1 MKRLLTIL
9 LTISF
14 LWAVGQKPVK
24 PNINKALNSFNYGKI
39 KEAKEIID
47 VSMTDPK
54 FSLDP
59 KTWFYAGLI
68 YSTIDTSSNQAIH
81 GLDPNAFEKARD
93 AFRKADELKGS
104 GKGELF
110 YANQAGLP
118 VPKTMAIDQLAGY
131 YLNKGAMAYQEDDF
145 KAAIKNFEK
154 SQQLKPD
161 DTTSFFY
168 AGVAANA
175 DENYQQARA
184 FMETYLKNGGKMVE
198 AYYVI
203 INAYAVNNQKDKA
216 IEVAREAKKK
226 FPHNME
232 IPKLEI
238 QYLLELNRISEAK
251 TGLEEAIKSEPN
263 NFILHYYLA
272 YTHFQSKDYEAAKAS
287 AQRAL
292 QIDPKSF
299 DAQLLLA
306 KCYFVD
312 AEKIKREMSTL
323 GISEAEKKRRFEL
336 DKIYVE
342 KLKIALP
349 YWEKAEQLNPS
360 DTEVLDALYLIYGD
374 LDMQAQVKRIEKRY
388 KELGL
393 DN

>member
-9 LTISF
+9 FAISF
-14 LWAVGQKPVK
+14 IGAMGQKPVK

-54 FSLDP
+54 LSLDP

-68 YSTIDTSSNQAIH
+68 YASIDTASNPAIH
-81 GLDPNAFEKARD
+81 NLDPNAFEKARD
-93 AFRKADELKGS
+93 AFKKADELKG
-104 GKGELF
+104 GKSELF
-110 YANQAGLP
+110 YTNQAGFP
-118 VPKTMAIDQLAGY
+118 VPKPLAIDQLAGY
-131 YLNKGAMAYQEDDF
+131 YLNLGAMAYQDDDF
-145 KAAIKNFEK
+145 KSAIKNFEK
-154 SQQLKPD
+154 TQQLKPD
-161 DTTSFFY
+161 DTTAFFY

-175 DENYQQARA
+175 DENYNQAKS
-184 FMETYLKNGGKMVE
+184 FMETYLKNGGNMVE

-216 IEVAREAKKK
+216 VEVARQAKAK
-226 FPHNME
+226 FPKNME

-238 QYLLELNRISEAK
+238 QYLLELNRIDEAK
-251 TGLEEAIKSEPN
+251 TGLQEAIKSEPN

-272 YTHFQSKDYEAAKAS
+272 YTHFQSKDYELAKTS

-299 DAQLLLA
+299 DAQVLLA
-306 KCYFVD
+306 KCYYVD
-312 AEKIKREMSTL
+312 AEIIKKEMASL
-323 GISEAEKKRRFEL
+323 GISEADKKRRFEL
-336 DKIYVE
+336 DKVYVE
-342 KLKIALP
+342 KLKAALP
-349 YWEKAEQLNPS
+349 YWEQAERLNPS

>member
-1 MKRLLTIL
+1 MKRLLTL
-9 LTISF
+9 YLVC
-14 LWAVGQKPVK
+14 AVAVAFAQKPVK
-24 PNINKALNSFNYGKI
+24 PNINKAFNSWNYGKY

-54 FSLDP
+54 LSLDP
-59 KTWFYAGLI
+59 KTWLYAGLI
-68 YSTIDTSSNQAIH
+68 YATIDTSSNPAVH
-81 GLDPNAFEKARD
+81 NLDPNAFEKARD
-93 AFRKADELKGS
+93 AFKKADELKGN
-104 GKGELF
+104 KGDLF
-110 YANQAGLP
+110 YTNQGGFP
-118 VPKTMAIDQLAGY
+118 VPKTLAIDQLAGY

-145 KAAIKNFEK
+145 KTAIKNFEK

-161 DTTSFFY
+161 DTTSYFY

-184 FMETYLKNGGKMVE
+184 YMETYLKNGGKMVE

-216 IEVAREAKKK
+216 VEVARQAKGK
-226 FPHNME
+226 FPRNME

-238 QYLLELNRISEAK
+238 QYLLDLNRINEAK
-251 TGLEEAIKSEPN
+251 TGLQEAIKKEPN

-272 YTHFQSKDYEAAKAS
+272 YTHFQSKEYDEAKAS

-299 DAQLLLA
+299 DAQVLLA
-306 KCYFVD
+306 KCFYID
-312 AEKIKREMSTL
+312 AEKIKKEMASL
-323 GISEAEKKRRFEL
+323 GISEADKKKRFEL
-336 DKIYVE
+336 DKVYVD
-342 KLKIALP
+342 KLKTALP

-374 LDMQAQVKRIEKRY
+374 LGMEAQVKRIEKRY

>member
-1 MKRLLTIL
+1 MKRLFTIL
-9 LTISF
+9 FAISLF
-14 LWAVGQKPVK
+14 GAMGQKPVK
-24 PNINKALNSFNYGKI
+24 PNINKALNSWNYGKI

-47 VSMTDPK
+47 VSMADPK

-68 YSTIDTSSNQAIH
+68 YASIDTSSNPAIH
-81 GLDPNAFEKARD
+81 NLDPNAFQKARD
-93 AFRKADELKGS
+93 AFKKADELKS
-104 GKGELF
+104 GKSELF
-110 YANQAGLP
+110 YTSQSGFP
-118 VPKTMAIDQLAGY
+118 VPKTLALDQLAGY
-131 YLNKGAMAYQEDDF
+131 YLNKGAMAYQDDDF
-145 KAAIKNFEK
+145 KTAIQNFEK
-154 SQQLKPD
+154 TQQLKPD
-161 DTTSFFY
+161 DTTAYFY

-175 DENYQQARA
+175 DENYEQARS

-216 IEVAREAKKK
+216 IEIARQAKAKY
-226 FPHNME
+226 PNNME

-238 QYLLELNRISEAK
+238 QYLLELNRINEAK
-251 TGLEEAIKSEPN
+251 TGLEEAVKSEPN

-272 YTHFQSKDYEAAKAS
+272 YTHFQSKDYENAKAS

-299 DAQLLLA
+299 DAQVLLA
-306 KCYFVD
+306 KCYYVE
-312 AEKIKREMSTL
+312 AEKIKKEMAAL
-323 GISEAEKKRRFEL
+323 GISEADKKKRFEL
-336 DKIYVE
+336 DKVYVD
-342 KLKIALP
+342 KLKAALP
-349 YWEKAEQLNPS
+349 HWEKAEQLNPS

>member
-1 MKRLLTIL
+1 MKRLFTIL
-9 LTISF
+9 FAISLF
-14 LWAVGQKPVK
+14 GAMGQKPVK
-24 PNINKALNSFNYGKI
+24 PNINKALNSWNSGKI

-47 VSMTDPK
+47 VSMDDQK
-54 FSLDP
+54 LSLDP

-68 YSTIDTSSNQAIH
+68 YASIDTSSNPAIH
-81 GLDPNAFEKARD
+81 NLDPNAFQKARD
-93 AFRKADELKGS
+93 AFKKADELKS
-104 GKGELF
+104 GKSELF
-110 YANQAGLP
+110 YTSQSGFP
-118 VPKTMAIDQLAGY
+118 VPKPMALDQLAGY
-131 YLNKGAMAYQEDDF
+131 YLNKGAMAYQDDDF
-145 KAAIKNFEK
+145 KTAIQNFEK

-161 DTTSFFY
+161 DTTAFFY

-175 DENYQQARA
+175 DENYEQARS

-216 IEVAREAKKK
+216 IEIARQAKAKY
-226 FPHNME
+226 PSDME

-238 QYLLELNRISEAK
+238 QFLLELNRINEAK
-251 TGLEEAIKSEPN
+251 AGLEEAVKSEPE

-272 YTHFQSKDYEAAKAS
+272 YTHFQSKDYENAKAS

-299 DAQLLLA
+299 DAQVLLA
-306 KCYFVD
+306 KCYFVE
-312 AEKIKREMSTL
+312 AEKIKKEMAAL
-323 GISEAEKKRRFEL
+323 GISEADKKKRFEL
-336 DKIYVE
+336 DKVYVD
-342 KLKIALP
+342 KLKAALP

-360 DTEVLDALYLIYGD
+360 DTEVLDFLHLIYGD

>member
-1 MKRLLTIL
+1 MKRLLTL
-9 LTISF
+9 YLVC
-14 LWAVGQKPVK
+14 AVAVVFAQKPVK
-24 PNINKALNSFNYGKI
+24 PNINKAFNSWNYGKY

-54 FSLDP
+54 LSLDP
-59 KTWFYAGLI
+59 KTWLYAGLI
-68 YSTIDTSSNQAIH
+68 YATIDTSSNPAVH
-81 GLDPNAFEKARD
+81 NLDPNAFEKARD
-93 AFRKADELKGS
+93 AFKKADELKGNKS
-104 GKGELF
+104 DLF
-110 YANQAGLP
+110 YTNQGGFP
-118 VPKTMAIDQLAGY
+118 VPKTLAIDQLAGY

-145 KAAIKNFEK
+145 KTAIKNFEK

-161 DTTSFFY
+161 DTTSYFY

-175 DENYQQARA
+175 DENYQQARTY
-184 FMETYLKNGGKMVE
+184 METYLKNGGKMVE

-203 INAYAVNNQKDKA
+203 INAYALNNQKDKA
-216 IEVAREAKKK
+216 VEVARQAKVK
-226 FPHNME
+226 FPRNME

-238 QYLLELNRISEAK
+238 QYLLELNRINEAK
-251 TGLEEAIKSEPN
+251 AGLQEAIKSEPN

-272 YTHFQSKDYEAAKAS
+272 YTHFQSKEYDEAKAS

-299 DAQLLLA
+299 DAQILLA
-306 KCYFVD
+306 KCYYVD
-312 AEKIKREMSTL
+312 AEKIKKEMASL
-323 GISEAEKKRRFEL
+323 GISEADKKKRYEL
-336 DKIYVE
+336 DKVYVE
-342 KLKIALP
+342 KLKAALP

-360 DTEVLDALYLIYGD
+360 DTEVLDALYLIYVD
-374 LDMQAQVKRIEKRY
+374 LGMEAQVKRIEKRY

>member
-9 LTISF
+9 FAIVSIGAF
-14 LWAVGQKPVK
+14 AQKPVK

-54 FSLDP
+54 LSLDP

-68 YSTIDTSSNQAIH
+68 YASIDTASNPAIH
-81 GLDPNAFEKARD
+81 NLDPNAFEKARD
-93 AFRKADELKGS
+93 AFKKADELKG
-104 GKGELF
+104 GKSELF
-110 YANQAGLP
+110 YTNQSGFP
-118 VPKTMAIDQLAGY
+118 VPKPLAIDQLAGY
-131 YLNKGAMAYQEDDF
+131 YLNIGAMAYQDDDF
-145 KAAIKNFEK
+145 KTAIKNFEK
-154 SQQLKPD
+154 TQQLKPD
-161 DTTSFFY
+161 DTTAYFY

-175 DENYQQARA
+175 DENYQQARS

-203 INAYAVNNQKDKA
+203 INAYAVSNQKDKA
-216 IEVAREAKKK
+216 VEVAREAKAK
-226 FPHNME
+226 FPKNME

-238 QYLLELNRISEAK
+238 QYLLELNRINEAK
-251 TGLEEAIKSEPN
+251 AGLQEAIKSEPN

-272 YTHFQSKDYEAAKAS
+272 YTYFQSKDYDAAKAS
-287 AQRAL
+287 AERAL

-299 DAQLLLA
+299 DAQVLLA
-306 KCYFVD
+306 KCFYVD
-312 AEKIKREMSTL
+312 AEKIKKEMSSL
-323 GISEAEKKRRFEL
+323 GISEADKKKRFEL

>member
-1 MKRLLTIL
+1 MKRLLTL
-9 LTISF
+9 YLVC
-14 LWAVGQKPVK
+14 AVAVVFAQKPVK
-24 PNINKALNSFNYGKI
+24 PNINKAFNSWNYGKY

-54 FSLDP
+54 LSLDP
-59 KTWFYAGLI
+59 KTWLYAGLI
-68 YSTIDTSSNQAIH
+68 YATIDTSSNPAVH
-81 GLDPNAFEKARD
+81 NLDPNAFEKARD
-93 AFRKADELKGS
+93 AFKKADELKGNKS
-104 GKGELF
+104 DLF
-110 YANQAGLP
+110 YTNQGGFP
-118 VPKTMAIDQLAGY
+118 VPKTLAIDQLAGY

-145 KAAIKNFEK
+145 KTAIKNFEK

-161 DTTSFFY
+161 DTTSYFY

-175 DENYQQARA
+175 DENYQQARTY
-184 FMETYLKNGGKMVE
+184 METYLKNGGKMVE

-203 INAYAVNNQKDKA
+203 INAYALNNQKDKA
-216 IEVAREAKKK
+216 VEVARQAKVK
-226 FPHNME
+226 FPRNME

-238 QYLLELNRISEAK
+238 QYLLELNRINEAK
-251 TGLEEAIKSEPN
+251 AGLQEAIKSEPN

-272 YTHFQSKDYEAAKAS
+272 YTHFQSKEYDEAKAS

-299 DAQLLLA
+299 DAQVLLA
-306 KCYFVD
+306 KCHYVD
-312 AEKIKREMSTL
+312 AEKIKKEMASL
-323 GISEAEKKRRFEL
+323 GISEADKKKRFEL
-336 DKIYVE
+336 DKVYVE
-342 KLKIALP
+342 KLKAALP

-360 DTEVLDALYLIYGD
+360 DTEVLDALYLIYVD
-374 LDMQAQVKRIEKRY
+374 LGMEAQIKRIEKRY